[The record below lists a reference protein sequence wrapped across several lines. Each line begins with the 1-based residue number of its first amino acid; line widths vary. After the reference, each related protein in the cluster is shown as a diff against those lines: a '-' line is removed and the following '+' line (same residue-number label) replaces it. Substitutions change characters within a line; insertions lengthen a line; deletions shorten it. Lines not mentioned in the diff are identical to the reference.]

1 MTRYLVAVT
10 ACVSGVAH
18 TYMAA
23 ERFEKLCQQEKW
35 FVKVETQ
42 GALGAENAITAE
54 DLAKANVVVLITDIE
69 IDGAERFVSC
79 RCVQTTTGTFLLEP
93 HKVMSVVEQ
102 AFNLPNGTHLKVS

>member
-10 ACVSGVAH
+10 ACISGVAH

-35 FVKVETQ
+35 SVKVETQ
-42 GALGAENAITAE
+42 GALGTENAITAE
-54 DLAKANVVVLITDIE
+54 DIARANVAVLITDIV
-69 IDGAERFVSC
+69 IDGAERFATC
-79 RCVQTTTGTFLLEP
+79 RSVQTTTRIFLLEP